1 MKIKHS
7 IASLLFISLLLCLG
21 ACKKY
26 KKTVVKGRLVNIPI
40 ERGIPNETVVLKSY
54 SKGGFLLPDDAQIDM
69 TTRTDKDGNFEFI
82 FDAYTPYKENKKPS
96 YSVDWVNLNN
106 KKQMLRFSSNG
117 YPYNYIDLYKFYND
131 DLLGFAH
138 IDEIG
143 NNNFITINLVLGG
156 TLRILCSNELLNPSA
171 TDKIEINFINQFGE
185 YFFGGYYGTGSF
197 LINDGQNSSGYFPG
211 LVPGETTIRANITK
225 NGNLE
230 VRDTTFFVEDKE
242 YYLVYRY

>member
-54 SKGGFLLPDDAQIDM
+54 AQGGFLLPDDAQIDM
-69 TTRTDKDGNFEFI
+69 TTITDKDGYFEFV
-82 FDAYTPYKENKKPS
+82 FEAYTPYKENKRPS
-96 YSVDWVNLNN
+96 YSVDWANLNN
-106 KKQMLRFSSNG
+106 KKQMLQFTSNG
-117 YPYNYIDLYKFYND
+117 INRYTVYLDKYFND

-143 NNNFITINLVLGG
+143 KENIVTINLVLGG
-156 TLRILCSNELLNPSA
+156 ELRVSLSNIDLPKNSNDSI
-171 TDKIEINFINQFGE
+171 TIDFINNLGQFR
-185 YFFGGYYGTGSF
+185 FGVYVGTESKV
-197 LINDGQNSSGYFPG
+197 LNDGTSSSGYYPG
-211 LVPGETTIRANITK
+211 LVPGETTIRASIYK
-225 NGNLE
+225 NGIIE
-230 VRDTTFFVEDKE
+230 IRDTTFFVEDKE
-242 YYLVYRY
+242 YNLVYRY